1 MGAPHKC
8 TLKGN
13 TARRKADTT
22 KKMSTTVIQYVLKY
36 IQKYWLNFAKIN
48 SLEEKKQSQK
58 KKTTTTTTKT
68 ESMVFQTTDKL
79 SR

>member
-1 MGAPHKC
+1 
-8 TLKGN
+8 
-13 TARRKADTT
+13 
-22 KKMSTTVIQYVLKY
+22 MSTTVIQYVLKY
-36 IQKYWLNFAKIN
+36 IQKYWLNVAKIN

-58 KKTTTTTTKT
+58 KKTTTTTTTTKT